1 MWGPTTRPYCIAA
14 PLLHVP
20 KPKFKMK
27 ALLVHS
33 RRQSSREFEIS
44 SGHTSVFACICLS
57 GLPSSL
63 SPCDC
68 RTRSERCSN
77 SSRNSTVKL
86 SETAVKQNWTWSGQ
100 AVAIASISNSASR
113 GRRATSINDLVGIHL
128 SSLFGNG

>member
-1 MWGPTTRPYCIAA
+1 MWGPPTRPYCIAA
-14 PLLHVP
+14 PLLHV
-20 KPKFKMK
+20 PKFKMK

-57 GLPSSL
+57 GLPSL
-63 SPCDC
+63 SPFDC
-68 RTRSERCSN
+68 RTRTERCSN